1 MGLHWFQ
8 YYDHPLG
15 GRPDDHEDYNFGLV
29 DLYDR
34 PYEELT
40 EAFARINPRLAG
52 LHQEARPVSLALPP
66 GTPLEIPE
74 ADINPQRP
82 LPP

>member
-1 MGLHWFQ
+1 MDKVELR
-8 YYDHPLG
+8 G

-40 EAFARINPRLAG
+40 EAFARINPRLASM
-52 LHQEARPVSLALPP
+52 HQEARHVSVALSP
-66 GTPLEIPE
+66 GTPLEMPE
-74 ADINPQRP
+74 ADINPHDRS
-82 LPP
+82 LS